1 VIVVVSDEIPTRWR
15 RDQGVG
21 GSTRPPAREGK
32 LLGEVEVDEEVPGT
46 AAELGEAP
54 VDAELPRAP
63 AASSSRFELLR
74 RGGVKLTGGEGSV
87 RRGEQV
93 V

>member
-1 VIVVVSDEIPTRWR
+1 MIVVVSDEIPTRWR

-32 LLGEVEVDEEVPGT
+32 LPGEVEVDEAVPGT

-54 VDAELPRAP
+54 VGVDDLRAL
-63 AASSSRFELLR
+63 AASSSQFELLR
-74 RGGVKLTGGEGSV
+74 RCGVKLRGGEEPV
-87 RRGEQV
+87 MRGEQMV
-93 V
+93 